1 MKTIDPEMEEMK
13 KILTISWCQSLFP
26 YFALHSAFSF
36 VATNSSFLDI
46 GRFADFFWLFF
57 FVDEILHML
66 GALSIFF

>member
-1 MKTIDPEMEEMK
+1 
-13 KILTISWCQSLFP
+13 
-26 YFALHSAFSF
+26 

-57 FVDEILHML
+57 FVDEIVHML